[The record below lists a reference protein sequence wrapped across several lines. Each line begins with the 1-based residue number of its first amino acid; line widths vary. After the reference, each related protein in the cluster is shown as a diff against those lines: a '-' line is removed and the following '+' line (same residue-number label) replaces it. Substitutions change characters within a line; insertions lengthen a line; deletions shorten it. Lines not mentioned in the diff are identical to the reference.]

1 MVLRAERS
9 ACGSRVVLDGD
20 DVLTGRESRDHH
32 DGPFGAHRQCHTL
45 YPHTVQ
51 IVDESRLLL
60 TRSRSA
66 VYLPDMHKLGMLVV
80 VFFVALP
87 LAAAAQTLQ
96 WVVRDR
102 DGGLVGP
109 VLLQGAG
116 GAGPGR
122 LTDDSL
128 LWVARRIPGGWL
140 RIPVTKSTVW
150 ATNQFPFLYEAQDC
164 SGPALLEAPQEKDEV
179 LATVIFDINV
189 YWSAGPAESRVI
201 RAKGILVRD
210 PDGCQG
216 ALLESGLCCSTLG
229 DEETHLAAEVSG
241 ARVTD
246 LRLRPPF
253 RLERV
258 APSSE

>member
-1 MVLRAERS
+1 MRKLRM
-9 ACGSRVVLDGD
+9 
-20 DVLTGRESRDHH
+20 
-32 DGPFGAHRQCHTL
+32 
-45 YPHTVQ
+45 
-51 IVDESRLLL
+51 LL
-60 TRSRSA
+60 
-66 VYLPDMHKLGMLVV
+66 V

-109 VLLQGAG
+109 LLLHAAG
-116 GAGPGR
+116 GAGPER

-140 RIPVTKSTVW
+140 RIPVTESAVW

-164 SGPALLEAPQEKDEV
+164 SGPPFLEAPQEKDGV
-179 LATVIFDINV
+179 LATVIFDTDV
-189 YWSAGPAESRVI
+189 YWSAGPAEKHVI

-241 ARVTD
+241 ARVAD
-246 LRLRPPF
+246 LQLRPPF
-253 RLERV
+253 RLEPV
-258 APSSE
+258 APSSK

>member
-1 MVLRAERS
+1 MRS
-9 ACGSRVVLDGD
+9 LKILLVVL
-20 DVLTGRESRDHH
+20 
-32 DGPFGAHRQCHTL
+32 FG
-45 YPHTVQ
+45 
-51 IVDESRLLL
+51 
-60 TRSRSA
+60 
-66 VYLPDMHKLGMLVV
+66 
-80 VFFVALP
+80 ALP

-102 DGGLVGP
+102 DGRLVGP

-116 GAGPGR
+116 GAGADR
-122 LTDDSL
+122 LTDDAP

-140 RIPVTKSTVW
+140 RIPVTESAVW

-164 SGPALLEAPQEKDEV
+164 SGAALLEASQKKDEV
-179 LATVIFDINV
+179 LATVIFDTGV
-189 YWSAGPAESRVI
+189 YWSAGPAESHVI
-201 RAKGILVRD
+201 RAKGILVRG
-210 PDGCQG
+210 PDECQG

-241 ARVTD
+241 ARLAD

>member
-1 MVLRAERS
+1 MRKLRM
-9 ACGSRVVLDGD
+9 
-20 DVLTGRESRDHH
+20 
-32 DGPFGAHRQCHTL
+32 
-45 YPHTVQ
+45 
-51 IVDESRLLL
+51 LL
-60 TRSRSA
+60 
-66 VYLPDMHKLGMLVV
+66 V

-102 DGGLVGP
+102 DGRLVGP
-109 VLLQGAG
+109 VLLQSAG
-116 GAGPGR
+116 GAGADR
-122 LTDDSL
+122 LTDDSP

-140 RIPVTKSTVW
+140 RIPVTESAVW

-179 LATVIFDINV
+179 LATVIFDTDV
-189 YWSAGPAESRVI
+189 YWSAGPAESHVI
-201 RAKGILVRD
+201 RAKGILVRG
-210 PDGCQG
+210 PDECQG
-216 ALLESGLCCSTLG
+216 ALLESGMCCSTLG

-241 ARVTD
+241 ARVAD
-246 LRLRPPF
+246 LHLRPPF